1 MASTRQKAL
10 VALLLLGL
18 LLGAGAGYYVITSI
32 NQQGGLFNQALG
44 FIFPNYFHHIPYAYA
59 SPLTLQLDMNWLEQ
73 IFKNIPKDFK
83 IPEELQNVPVDY
95 IPPIHQFSAGLIDP
109 EATVMIVIPHDP
121 NYPHQYWKVSTFDY
135 YGEGDWYKT
144 QLNTYPIS
152 ITAPSS
158 LPPNAQFFTII
169 MNITHDVSSSTA
181 LPVLYPD
188 PYFTTEI
195 SSSQG
200 DLNDAEIER
209 DEYNN
214 SRVNLF
220 FTDKG
225 VSEISYDVAGVPP
238 DTDWVSSNAMPATY
252 TPPAI
257 RDVYTQLP
265 SSLANDPTFKSFAD
279 SFSGVGNN
287 AYEVAQAVQ
296 AELLSGKYINNITR
310 LTEGAPLTDEDP
322 VVRFLKEKEGT
333 CIDFASTFVTT
344 LRYLGVSA
352 RLVIGYDDRYA
363 QADYSGGTLKY
374 IIKAFNIYA
383 WAEVWV
389 PTSPSGEGIWVP
401 FDPTPPPTI
410 TFPSGTEWIDQ
421 QFNVPPE
428 LIGSLGPI
436 ALFSYGLSTETTVF
450 TAKPE
455 EPGFAVR
462 YWRVKAYNYYSDGEW
477 NCTNQTRYEL
487 QTWTKSKL
495 ESTIPETF
503 EYYNVLMNV
512 SHDVN
517 LTIVIPIPF
526 PGPYIL
532 NGSSYTISSVQG
544 DMTSASLSQD
554 IFNNTYL
561 NALFTDSGTSTLNY
575 TIAVYNLDLSAIN
588 SSAQPPSTGNI
599 PEEISE
605 LYLQIPSTLES
616 DPTFTDFVNTIESGD
631 NAYETALNALNRLT
645 SGEYIYNASMMV
657 SGVNIQEDP
666 IVWFLKNKVGT
677 PILFASTYVMAL
689 RHFGIPARLVI
700 GYLTQNT
707 TSDGEVVH
715 EAKNIY
721 IYAWA
726 EVWIPTGEGNGYWV
740 SFDPTPDPLPATFAT
755 INGFILWD
763 RMQRDDPNVQ
773 FTDYE
778 VSISTSSSTIT
789 RGNALD
795 VTVNVKRDGA
805 AQANCL
811 VEVFT
816 YDPWEQ
822 KNYSAGSGVTNGG
835 GSVTVTITV
844 DNKIKIGN
852 LTIIAKVHNGSSS
865 NDPLIAHN
873 YTAEVILEG
882 DTAMSAEVKSTAP
895 YTTDTTLIRSDGTV
909 RINGTL
915 YDPNYSGTNSGVPYV
930 KVTITMDGNSVGEV
944 YTDGEGYFEY
954 EYPDNGSLNLTDY
967 KFQAQ
972 YSDPAGHFGAS
983 SAPSPATVISVYA
996 RSKVTITLDPA
1007 DAIKKG
1013 SDLTFISQLT
1023 FDNGTSIEEETSV
1036 VAHWCDSTNTEIR
1049 TYSLADAGGGTYKH
1063 TATINDQQGYYNVYV
1078 TYNGTTGSGGRILGS
1093 TSESKTILVYEGG
1106 LIWIDDAPAEAYRG
1120 ETAWFGG
1127 SVKDEAGNPVADI
1140 MLQFH
1145 FINDSGAVYVYNSSE
1160 KTGADGAFY
1169 CGVPIPP
1176 SLSPGT
1182 YSVEAVSL
1190 NATLN
1195 ALSNSVDVQVK
1206 TKTAIELSGFTV
1218 SSFTLTFS
1226 AKQAEKII
1234 GSYMPSEYAFITA
1247 TVIDQATQ
1255 TPLDGL
1261 EFTVYYQ
1268 GNALAS
1274 NVTDSNGFLNIT
1286 LEPDDL
1292 ASLPVNAIS
1301 ELTLS
1306 YPGNETLGPVSV
1318 KFLIHIFNEASI
1330 DIDTPENAVIGE
1342 PFTINVTVRDP
1353 NGNPVIGREFA
1364 VYWNV
1369 TALIGSSETGSNGN
1383 GSLVYNVPG
1392 DVVEGNVKLYVVL
1405 DSGDSGMVTVP
1416 VVKQRFP
1423 GGLNMMM
1430 LYLALQI
1437 EGSTPILPLAIIGVI
1452 VALLIVLV
1460 YVYISRRRRIV
1471 AKKPKEFKWEI
1482 SELEE
1487 LVKAGKFKDAV
1498 IRIYKMY
1505 VELLS
1510 ANMGLE
1516 REPHETTRDLAK
1528 KAIKNG
1534 LTPRLVNSI
1543 TQLFEKARFSRHQV
1557 TGNDYNEAAKTFTEI
1572 YNEIVG
1578 GAISLG

>member
-1 MASTRQKAL
+1 MASTRRKAL

-279 SFSGVGNN
+279 SFSGIGNN

-477 NCTNQTRYEL
+477 NCTNQTMYEL
-487 QTWTKSKL
+487 QTWTKSEL

-575 TIAVYNLDLSAIN
+575 TIAVYNLDLSAIK
-588 SSAQPPSTGNI
+588 SSAQPPAGNI

-616 DPTFTDFVNTIESGD
+616 DPTFTAFVNTIESGD

-726 EVWIPTGEGNGYWV
+726 EVWIPTGGGNGYWV

-755 INGFILWD
+755 IN
-763 RMQRDDPNVQ
+763 
-773 FTDYE
+773 
-778 VSISTSSSTIT
+778 
-789 RGNALD
+789 
-795 VTVNVKRDGA
+795 
-805 AQANCL
+805 
-811 VEVFT
+811 
-816 YDPWEQ
+816 
-822 KNYSAGSGVTNGG
+822 
-835 GSVTVTITV
+835 
-844 DNKIKIGN
+844 
-852 LTIIAKVHNGSSS
+852 
-865 NDPLIAHN
+865 
-873 YTAEVILEG
+873 
-882 DTAMSAEVKSTAP
+882 
-895 YTTDTTLIRSDGTV
+895 
-909 RINGTL
+909 
-915 YDPNYSGTNSGVPYV
+915 
-930 KVTITMDGNSVGEV
+930 
-944 YTDGEGYFEY
+944 
-954 EYPDNGSLNLTDY
+954 
-967 KFQAQ
+967 
-972 YSDPAGHFGAS
+972 
-983 SAPSPATVISVYA
+983 
-996 RSKVTITLDPA
+996 
-1007 DAIKKG
+1007 
-1013 SDLTFISQLT
+1013 
-1023 FDNGTSIEEETSV
+1023 
-1036 VAHWCDSTNTEIR
+1036 
-1049 TYSLADAGGGTYKH
+1049 
-1063 TATINDQQGYYNVYV
+1063 
-1078 TYNGTTGSGGRILGS
+1078 
-1093 TSESKTILVYEGG
+1093 
-1106 LIWIDDAPAEAYRG
+1106 
-1120 ETAWFGG
+1120 
-1127 SVKDEAGNPVADI
+1127 
-1140 MLQFH
+1140 
-1145 FINDSGAVYVYNSSE
+1145 
-1160 KTGADGAFY
+1160 
-1169 CGVPIPP
+1169 
-1176 SLSPGT
+1176 
-1182 YSVEAVSL
+1182 
-1190 NATLN
+1190 
-1195 ALSNSVDVQVK
+1195 
-1206 TKTAIELSGFTV
+1206 
-1218 SSFTLTFS
+1218 
-1226 AKQAEKII
+1226 
-1234 GSYMPSEYAFITA
+1234 
-1247 TVIDQATQ
+1247 
-1255 TPLDGL
+1255 
-1261 EFTVYYQ
+1261 
-1268 GNALAS
+1268 
-1274 NVTDSNGFLNIT
+1274 
-1286 LEPDDL
+1286 
-1292 ASLPVNAIS
+1292 
-1301 ELTLS
+1301 
-1306 YPGNETLGPVSV
+1306 
-1318 KFLIHIFNEASI
+1318 
-1330 DIDTPENAVIGE
+1330 
-1342 PFTINVTVRDP
+1342 
-1353 NGNPVIGREFA
+1353 
-1364 VYWNV
+1364 
-1369 TALIGSSETGSNGN
+1369 
-1383 GSLVYNVPG
+1383 
-1392 DVVEGNVKLYVVL
+1392 
-1405 DSGDSGMVTVP
+1405 
-1416 VVKQRFP
+1416 
-1423 GGLNMMM
+1423 
-1430 LYLALQI
+1430 
-1437 EGSTPILPLAIIGVI
+1437 
-1452 VALLIVLV
+1452 
-1460 YVYISRRRRIV
+1460 
-1471 AKKPKEFKWEI
+1471 
-1482 SELEE
+1482 
-1487 LVKAGKFKDAV
+1487 
-1498 IRIYKMY
+1498 
-1505 VELLS
+1505 
-1510 ANMGLE
+1510 
-1516 REPHETTRDLAK
+1516 
-1528 KAIKNG
+1528 
-1534 LTPRLVNSI
+1534 
-1543 TQLFEKARFSRHQV
+1543 
-1557 TGNDYNEAAKTFTEI
+1557 
-1572 YNEIVG
+1572 
-1578 GAISLG
+1578 